1 MAFNSLIM
9 LVKRATRAGLVPAA
23 QESRAYPELCKPGR
37 VWQGL
42 PAFDCEIIGM
52 WCSQT
57 SNPGSY
63 QDQEHILSTRISSG
77 QISNTSTSSTN
88 LRNSKS
94 CGAEIGDL

>member
-37 VWQGL
+37 VRQGL

-52 WCSQT
+52 WCSKT
-57 SNPGSY
+57 
-63 QDQEHILSTRISSG
+63 LSISS
-77 QISNTSTSSTN
+77 I
-88 LRNSKS
+88 KS
-94 CGAEIGDL
+94 EKYLLYH